1 MPKGKPNKKYT
12 PEYKIMVVE
21 KMRNEK
27 LSHKEVEN
35 YRMEEQQHGNGYILK
50 KVRKASMSNA
60 VGANR
65 QVVLQS

>member
-12 PEYKIMVVE
+12 REYKIMVVE

-35 YRMEEQQHGNGYILK
+35 YRMEEQQHANGYILK

-60 VGANR
+60 VDSNQ
-65 QVVLQS
+65 QVAHRS

>member
-60 VGANR
+60 VDSNQ
-65 QVVLQS
+65 QVAHRS

>member
-27 LSHKEVEN
+27 SSHKEVEN
-35 YRMEEQQHGNGYILK
+35 YRLEEQQHGNGYTSK
-50 KVRKASMSNA
+50 KARKGSLSND